1 MSQPLT
7 APLREI
13 GKTGVKVSA
22 VGLGCMSLAPGVY
35 GKVDDENSVQ
45 LLNKALDI
53 GCNFWDTANVYGN
66 GHSEKIISKVLKNR
80 RSDVFLATK
89 FGIDSSSGTSTGTAV
104 ANGDPEYLTKC
115 CHESLE
121 RLGTDYI
128 DLYYCHRIDKNI
140 PIETT
145 VAAMAKLV
153 EEGKVKY
160 LGLSECSPATLR
172 RAHKVHPIA
181 AVQMEYSP
189 WTLDIER
196 NDLLATCRELGVS
209 VVAFSPLGRGFLSG
223 EIKSID
229 DLDADDFRRNNP
241 RFQKENF
248 QKNLEL
254 CDKIKEVADKK
265 GVTSSQLCLAWLL
278 AQGEDIFVIPG
289 TRKEKYLLDNYGA
302 GSLQLTSEEVSA
314 IRNITESFNVAG
326 PRYFAP
332 QMSLLDRDD

>member
-1 MSQPLT
+1 MSLPIVV
-7 APLREI
+7 PVREI
-13 GKTGVKVSA
+13 GKTGIKISA

-35 GKVDDENSVQ
+35 GKVDDDQSVN
-45 LLNKALDI
+45 LLNKAIDI

-66 GHSEKIISKVLKNR
+66 GHSEKIISRILKDR
-80 RSDVFLATK
+80 RKDVFLATK
-89 FGIDSSSGTSTGTAV
+89 FGIDSSSGVTK

-115 CHESLE
+115 CNESLE

-153 EEGKVKY
+153 EQGKVKY
-160 LGLSECSPATLR
+160 LGLSECSATTLR
-172 RAHKVHPIA
+172 RAHKVHPIT
-181 AVQMEYSP
+181 AVQVEYSP

-223 EIKSID
+223 QIKSID
-229 DLDADDFRRNNP
+229 DFDADDFRRNNP
-241 RFQKENF
+241 RFTKENF
-248 QKNLEL
+248 EKNLQL
-254 CDKIKEVADKK
+254 VDKIKQVADKK

-278 AQGEDIFVIPG
+278 AQGEEIFVIPG
-289 TRKEKYLLDNYGA
+289 TRKEKYLVDNFEA
-302 GSLQLTSEEVSA
+302 GSLQLTSEEVA
-314 IRNITESFNVAG
+314 EIRDITESFNVAG
-326 PRYFAP
+326 ERYFAP
-332 QMSLLDRDD
+332 MMALLDRDSQ